1 MNFKIEHAPSFA
13 WLRVSLAPHETID
26 AEAGAMVS
34 RTPALGMD
42 TRLNAGRAAGLWRK
56 LLALVVALMRKFL
69 GGETMFINTF
79 GGSEGGE
86 VVLAPKLSGTI
97 THRRLSSGTRLFV
110 QAGSYLASTGSIDT
124 RLRFGGL
131 RTLLGGEGLFLLEC
145 TGEGELFLN
154 SYGSILEIP
163 VHGSYVVDTGHL
175 VAFDGTLDFRIQG
188 SGGLKATLFSG
199 EGLTMHFR
207 GRGSLYVQSRN
218 LNSLV
223 SFVTPFLRS

>member
-1 MNFKIEHAPSFA
+1 MNFTVEHAPSFA
-13 WLRVSLAPHETID
+13 WLRVQLGPNETID

-56 LLALVVALMRKFL
+56 FVALLVALARKFL

-79 GGSEGGE
+79 GGPTGGE

-97 THRRLSSGTRLFV
+97 THRRLTAGSRLFV
-110 QAGSYLASTGSIDT
+110 QAGSYLASTGQVDT
-124 RLRFGGL
+124 RLRLGGL

-145 TGEGELFLN
+145 TGEGDLFLN
-154 SYGSILEIP
+154 SYGGIVEIP
-163 VHGSYVVDTGHL
+163 VQGRYVVDTGHL
-175 VAFDGTLDFRIQG
+175 VAFDGSLNFAIKG

-199 EGLTMHFR
+199 EGLTMHFE
-207 GRGSLYVQSRN
+207 GRGTLYVQSRN

-223 SFVTPFLRS
+223 SSVTPFLRS